1 MCSIQCMSFVAAKIY
16 AYAYA
21 WIPKSSVQSIMGL
34 IVTQEFSTVPQV

>member
-1 MCSIQCMSFVAAKIY
+1 MCSIQCMSFVAAKI
-16 AYAYA
+16 YAYA